1 MDYTYTPVTNY
12 KRKIYN
18 VTNVVLC
25 LYKIFNMYNRPFLQY
40 LLTNTDNNSL
50 DFPRYSIQSLE
61 NQQLEKVDSN
71 NQPLKKV
78 LSTNQVFKIVRKF
91 LFPVTGIEHHTMVYT
106 GYKKYNGDVYLF
118 IDLSISSKI
127 KNVYDSQFCLIDEM
141 LNVKRVY
148 NKSIDPRVTNFVQ
161 NNMASFTM
169 LDDINNKP
177 LEMPIA
183 VYLGCDE
190 ANLNFTYTFGNKK
203 SHDNTI
209 LGPHYY
215 FTDYENAAKHY
226 GTVRFALFTGR
237 MLVKQNFPNDTID
250 ESLLKQQRLENN
262 RLNHKYQLMTQR
274 ITDYDGNWATN
285 YDSVYLGRIELDD
298 GQMLQNTPI
307 IVAKSY
313 DQQIPL
319 DYYVTP

>member
-1 MDYTYTPVTNY
+1 MDYTYTPVTEY

-18 VTNVVLC
+18 PTNVVLC
-25 LYKIFNMYNRPFLQY
+25 CYKTFNIYNRPFLQY
-40 LLTNTDNNSL
+40 LLANVDNSL
-50 DFPRYSIQSLE
+50 DFPRYSIESLV
-61 NQQLEKVDSN
+61 NKPLEKVDSN
-71 NQPLKKV
+71 NNPALKKV
-78 LSTNQVFKIVRKF
+78 LSTNQVFKIARKF
-91 LFPVTGIEHHTMVYT
+91 LFPVTGIEHHTMMYA

-118 IDLSISSKI
+118 IDVSCSNLKVCQ
-127 KNVYDSQFCLIDEM
+127 NAQFCLIDEM
-141 LNVKRVY
+141 INVKRVY
-148 NKSIDPRVTNFVQ
+148 EKSIDPRVTNFVQ
-161 NNMASFTM
+161 NNISSFTM
-169 LDDINNKP
+169 LDTNNQP
-177 LEMPIA
+177 FELPTA

-226 GTVRFALFTGR
+226 GTVRFALFTDR

-250 ESLLKQQRLENN
+250 ESLLKQQRLDNN
-262 RLNHKYQLMTQR
+262 HLNHKYQLMTQR

-319 DYYVTP
+319 DYCVTP

>member
-1 MDYTYTPVTNY
+1 MYMDYTYTPVTDY

-18 VTNVVLC
+18 VNNVVLC
-25 LYKIFNMYNRPFLQY
+25 CYKIFNTCNRPFLQY
-40 LLTNTDNNSL
+40 LLADVNGTL
-50 DFPRYSIQSLE
+50 DFPRYSQPFTMIEPKQ
-61 NQQLEKVDSN
+61 
-71 NQPLKKV
+71 NQPLQRV
-78 LSTNQVFKIVRKF
+78 LSTNQVFKIARKF
-91 LFPVTGIEHHTMVYT
+91 LFPVTGIEHHTMMYA

-118 IDLSISSKI
+118 IDVSCSNLKVFQ
-127 KNVYDSQFCLIDEM
+127 NAQFCLIDEM
-141 LNVKRVY
+141 INVKRVY
-148 NKSIDPRVTNFVQ
+148 NKPIDPRVTNFVQ
-161 NNMASFTM
+161 NNISSFTM
-169 LDDINNKP
+169 LDTNNKP
-177 LEMPIA
+177 LEMPIS
-183 VYLGCDE
+183 VYLGCDQ
-190 ANLNFTYTFGNKK
+190 ANLNFAYTFGNNK
-203 SHDNTI
+203 SHNNTI

-250 ESLLKQQRLENN
+250 ESLLKQQRLDNN

-319 DYYVTP
+319 DYCVTP